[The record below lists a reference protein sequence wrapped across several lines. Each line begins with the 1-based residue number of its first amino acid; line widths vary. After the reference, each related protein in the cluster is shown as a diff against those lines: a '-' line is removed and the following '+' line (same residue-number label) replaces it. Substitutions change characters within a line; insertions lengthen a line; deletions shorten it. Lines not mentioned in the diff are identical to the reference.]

1 MNKFQSFLRKC
12 LLNSLVGFNKDFKG
26 ILKAESIPE
35 LEASNAYKRYLDVSI
50 LLDEGHMQAR
60 KNPFTAKLRA
70 NVRARSKSYHAINFA
85 IKSNLNSNIEAERNA
100 AILLNTIFLRYSP
113 EFSRTSY
120 SGAKGMITS
129 FIQELQQKENADAIA
144 VLKLEN
150 KLQQLLDDD
159 TKCEANYL
167 QCIAKNMEQ
176 VEHVSASSIRNSF
189 IVEVRNIINFIDT
202 QASED
207 KSGKWVELK
216 SKVAIHNAKFEK
228 AEAVRQAN
236 LKKKREEKKKRSM

>member
-12 LLNSLVGFNKDFKG
+12 LLNSLVGFNKDLRG
-26 ILKAESIPE
+26 ILKAANLPE
-35 LEASNAYKRYLDVSI
+35 LEASNAYKRYLDVSM

-60 KNPFTAKLRA
+60 KNPFTVKLGA

-85 IKSNLNSNIEAERNA
+85 IKSNLNSNIDAERNA
-100 AILLNTIFLRYSP
+100 ATLLNMLFLRYSP

-120 SGAKGMITS
+120 SGATGMIAS
-129 FIQELQQKENADAIA
+129 FIQELKQKQNVDAIA

-150 KLQQLLDDD
+150 KVQQLLDDD
-159 TKCEANYL
+159 ASCEASYL

-176 VEHVSASSIRNSF
+176 DEHVSASSIRNNYITAARNVITF
-189 IVEVRNIINFIDT
+189 VET

-207 KSGKWVELK
+207 KSGKWVELNG
-216 SKVAIHNAKFEK
+216 KVAIHNAKFER